1 MTANENIDIDEELR
15 NSIREQVLAAEQQ
28 QLHLDR
34 PHNIIPEIVDIIES
48 EVEEV
53 DDVPIGTG
61 GES

>member
-1 MTANENIDIDEELR
+1 MTENEDIDIDEERR

-48 EVEEV
+48 EVDEV
-53 DDVPIGTG
+53 DDVPYDPG